1 MCVLWSCHLVE
12 SDLPALFALFTLFA
26 LFALLAPIARL
37 APPRQ
42 EELQS
47 TLNTPLILSFHHQ
60 HLKGAWYTQRFSLGI
75 G

>member
-12 SDLPALFALFTLFA
+12 SDLPALFT

-47 TLNTPLILSFHHQ
+47 TLKTPLILSFHHQ